1 MKKHG
6 VRTVIDEEVILTS
19 IKEEIENAKSP
30 DSKEQQ
36 GNTTQEEDELLDID
50 LTKITT
56 LALSFKSIYR
66 IDHLKGFEKLVKLKL
81 DNNVIK
87 KIENLDH
94 LVNLTWLDLSF
105 NNIKKIEGL
114 ENLVHLTDLS
124 LGNNN
129 IEKIEN
135 LDNNKNLQILSL
147 GNNQVHSVED
157 IIYLREFS
165 SLKCLNLKGN
175 PVYSKEEFKVT
186 VFAYLKTL
194 RHLDYERIKDS
205 QIRQAREEKQA
216 ELLLLEQQEKQA
228 NDLAQESIDRAER
241 VALLKSANID
251 IIETLFDDM
260 MKDDADIP
268 RLQTMTGF
276 DQILS
281 DFKEQTNELITEFV
295 RDWMKRFE
303 KKRYECNLFDRARSK
318 IHQGSEKRSI
328 EIIEEFQSRIKKN
341 RAALALEEP
350 GKLEKQD
357 VESELDAL
365 MEIEMVQVDKI
376 NLLIND
382 YEDRIDDLM
391 RVNIRRTET
400 FFAQI
405 VDKETMYFNKTQEL
419 AASILEK
426 IQDDKEDSMTRDAQ
440 YPQIINNAVQG
451 SHDNH
456 NIAIGRVEDDLVR
469 REEKDKKDLIDAVT
483 REEYKRNRQRVAEIY
498 DCMKHLSGD
507 SQSTL
512 EQNEI

>member
-6 VRTVIDEEVILTS
+6 VRTVIDEKVILTAL
-19 IKEEIENAKSP
+19 KEQIENAKSP
-30 DSKEQQ
+30 DAKEQQ
-36 GNTTQEEDELLDID
+36 GNTTQDEDELLDID
-50 LTKITT
+50 LTKITV

-81 DNNVIK
+81 DNNVIN
-87 KIENLDH
+87 KIENLNH

-114 ENLVHLTDLS
+114 EDLVNLTDLS

-205 QIRQAREEKQA
+205 QIKQAREEKQA
-216 ELLLLEQQEKQA
+216 ELLLLEEQEKQA
-228 NDLAQESIDRAER
+228 NDLAQASKDRAER
-241 VALLKSANID
+241 VALLKSANIE

-268 RLQTMTGF
+268 RLQTLVGF
-276 DQILS
+276 DAILS
-281 DFKEQTNELITEFV
+281 DFKEQTNELTTEFI
-295 RDWMKRFE
+295 REWMKRFQ
-303 KKRYECNLFDRARSK
+303 KKKYECNLFDRARAK
-318 IHQGSEKRSI
+318 IHQGAEKKSI

-341 RAALALEEP
+341 STVLEED

-391 RVNIRRTET
+391 RVNIRKTEA

-405 VDKETMYFNKTQEL
+405 VDKETIYFNKTLEL
-419 AASILEK
+419 ATNILEK
-426 IQDDKEDSMTRDAQ
+426 LQDDKDDSMTRDAQ
-440 YPQIINNAVQG
+440 YPQVINNAVQG

-456 NIAIGRVEDDLVR
+456 NMAIGRVEDELVR
-469 REEKDKKDLIDAVT
+469 REEKDKKDLINAVT

-498 DCMKHLSGD
+498 DCMKHLSGNNK
-507 SQSTL
+507 STQ
-512 EQNEI
+512 EQNEV

>member
-1 MKKHG
+1 MENHG
-6 VRTVIDEEVILTS
+6 VRTVIDEDVILTS
-19 IKEEIENAKSP
+19 IKEQMEHSKNPDAKES
-30 DSKEQQ
+30 Q
-36 GNTTQEEDELLDID
+36 GGSAPHDEDELLDID
-50 LTKITT
+50 LTKITV
-56 LALSFKSIYR
+56 LALSFRSIYR

-114 ENLVHLTDLS
+114 ENLTNLTDLS

-135 LDNNKNLQILSL
+135 LDSNKNLQILSL
-147 GNNQVHSVED
+147 GNNQVHAVDD

-194 RHLDYERIKDS
+194 RHLDYERIKDT

-216 ELLLLEQQEKQA
+216 ELLLLEEQEKQA
-228 NDLAQESIDRAER
+228 NDAAQALKDRSER
-241 VALLKSANID
+241 VALLKSANIE
-251 IIETLFDDM
+251 IIEALFDDM
-260 MKDDADIP
+260 MKDDADLA
-268 RLQTMTGF
+268 RLQTMPGF

-281 DFKEQTNELITEFV
+281 DFKEQTTEITTEFV

-303 KKRYECNLFDRARSK
+303 KKKYERNLFERTRSK
-318 IHQGSEKRSI
+318 IHREAERKSI
-328 EIIEEFQSRIKKN
+328 AIIEEFQSRIKRNNAVVDGTFKS
-341 RAALALEEP
+341 
-350 GKLEKQD
+350 EKQD

-365 MEIEMVQVDKI
+365 MEIEMVQVEKI
-376 NLLIND
+376 NLLVNEF
-382 YEDRIDDLM
+382 EDRIDDLM
-391 RVNIRRTET
+391 RVNIQRTEAY
-400 FFAQI
+400 FAQI
-405 VDKETMYFNKTQEL
+405 MDKETMYFNKTQEL
-419 AASILEK
+419 AASVLEK
-426 IQDDKEDSMTRDAQ
+426 AQDDNEDPMTRDAQ
-440 YPQIINNAVQG
+440 YPQMINNAVQG

-456 NIAIGRVEDDLVR
+456 NIAIGRVEDELVR
-469 REEKDKKDLIDAVT
+469 REEKEKKDLIDVAT

-498 DCMKHLSGD
+498 DCMKHMAGNGES
-507 SQSTL
+507 
-512 EQNEI
+512 E